1 MTNFLPQIQS
11 VISVTNLRSVM
22 MMIRNM
28 MMAMVVI
35 IMEMKN
41 VCPGHKQLTDMDIQD
56 MLIPQTLKMGILNT
70 FII

>member
-1 MTNFLPQIQS
+1 M
-11 VISVTNLRSVM
+11 V
-22 MMIRNM
+22 IRNM

-35 IMEMKN
+35 IMKMKY
-41 VCPGHKQLTDMDIQD
+41 VRRGHKQLTDMDIQD

>member
-1 MTNFLPQIQS
+1 M
-11 VISVTNLRSVM
+11 ISVTNLRSVM

-41 VCPGHKQLTDMDIQD
+41 VCRGHKQLTDMDIQD
-56 MLIPQTLKMGILNT
+56 MLIPQTPKMGILNT

>member
-1 MTNFLPQIQS
+1 
-11 VISVTNLRSVM
+11 M

-41 VCPGHKQLTDMDIQD
+41 VCRGHKQLTDMAIQD